1 MGLFEKIF
9 KPIKSDIAV
18 KGYFSTFNAYNPT
31 FLSRSGGIYEMDTTR
46 AAVHAVATHCSKLKA
61 HVIGSANK
69 TLEKKLQ
76 YKPNPWQTASQFQY
90 RLATILEVENT
101 AFLVPVLDSFG
112 RTQGVYALDP
122 MQVTIVEGVDGI
134 TYLRYQFQNG
144 KYAAVEYSRCGVMTK
159 MQFKNDFFGESNAA
173 INPTMDLMCIQN
185 QGIQEGIKQSA
196 ALRFMAKLAQTIR
209 PEDLEA
215 EQQRFKGLNLAASNN
230 GGVLI
235 YDTKYADVKQIDSK
249 PYVVDADQ
257 MRIINENVYNY
268 FGVSEK
274 ILRNEYDENTW
285 NAFYEGK
292 VEPFALQLSLV
303 LTSMFFSDREVAN
316 GNEVTYSANRLQLAT
331 IDKKVNLIMQM
342 FDRGMLTM
350 NEGRE
355 IMQMSPVDDGDVRMI
370 RGEYVNTS
378 KKVDDSGNAN
388 EDVTGNTNDSTEEVN
403 PDEQEGNKSI

>member
-1 MGLFEKIF
+1 VGLFEKIF
-9 KPIKSDIAV
+9 RPIKKDIAV
-18 KGYFSTFNAYNPT
+18 KGYFSTFNAYNPM

-61 HVIGSANK
+61 HVVGTANK

-101 AFLVPVLDSFG
+101 AFLVPVLDSYG

-122 MQVTIVEGVDGI
+122 MQVTIVEGMDGQP
-134 TYLRYQFQNG
+134 YLRYQFQNG

-159 MQFKNDFFGESNAA
+159 MQFKNDFFGESNSAL
-173 INPTMDLMCIQN
+173 NPTMDLMCIQN

-196 ALRFMAKLAQTIR
+196 CLRFMAKLAQTIR

-215 EQQRFKGLNLAASNN
+215 EQQRFRGLNLSAANN

-235 YDTKYADVKQIDSK
+235 YDTRYADVKQIESK
-249 PYVVDADQ
+249 PYIVDADQ
-257 MRIINENVYNY
+257 MKLINENVYNY
-268 FGVSEK
+268 FGVNEK
-274 ILRNEYDENTW
+274 ILRNEYDESVW

-303 LTSMFFSDREVAN
+303 LTSMFFSDRELAN
-316 GNEVTYSANRLQLAT
+316 GNEITYSANRLQLAT
-331 IDKKVNLIMQM
+331 IDKKVSLIVQM

-355 IMQMSPVDDGDVRMI
+355 IMQMSPVEDGDVRMI
-370 RGEYVNTS
+370 RGEYVNT
-378 KKVDDSGNAN
+378 DDRTSAAEPQQQSDEEEKNDG
-388 EDVTGNTNDSTEEVN
+388 EEGNT
-403 PDEQEGNKSI
+403 SI